1 MPRRAFVLSA
11 LLLSTFAAAGCRSKN
26 GTENP
31 SAAPERAAA
40 PGGSAQAAAAASA
53 QQPPTK
59 RAAMVTIAREQQAT
73 WVRNF
78 NPLLPEGSVR
88 FPTVAGIYEPL
99 LVYNTMRSDYTPW
112 LATSYAWSDANKKLT
127 FTTRSGVKWS
137 DGQAFTA
144 RDVAFTFALIK
155 KHAALDLAGVWR
167 FLGAVTAI
175 DDTTV
180 EFTLRRPYVPGL
192 SYIGHQPIVP
202 EHVWKDVVDPVTFA
216 NENPVATG
224 PFTEVKVFQ
233 NQVYELGKNPHYWQE
248 GKPAV
253 DGLRFPAY
261 PSNDQVTLALVN
273 GEIDWAGAFVPDI
286 ERVFVARDPANHH
299 YWFPLVGGTATLYP
313 NATKKPFD
321 DVRVRKAISMA
332 IDRDQIVKLAA
343 DNYTHGADAT
353 GLDDSY
359 ERFRSEKAVEA
370 GDWVK
375 FDPQRAN
382 QILDEAGYPR
392 GADGIRT
399 RLGKPMR
406 FEINVVSGWSDWV
419 RAVQI
424 ITQNLESVG
433 IAASMKTYDFSAF
446 YAALQKGLFDLSM
459 GWTSVEPTPY
469 NFYRD
474 LMSADLVKP
483 LGEVAPRN
491 WHRFGAREADVLFHA
506 FESATS
512 PADQKRILD
521 GLQMIFVQA
530 APVIPLFN
538 NPSWGEYS
546 TKRFTGFPTMEN
558 PYAKLTPNNPPEYL
572 LVLTELRPR

>member
-1 MPRRAFVLSA
+1 MNRATPRRAFILSA
-11 LLLSTFAAAGCRSKN
+11 LLLSAGAAAGCSSKE
-26 GTENP
+26 G
-31 SAAPERAAA
+31 AAVAQERRGAEA
-40 PGGSAQAAAAASA
+40 PASA
-53 QQPPTK
+53 PTPAPQPQAK
-59 RAAMVTIAREQQAT
+59 GAALVTVAREQQAT

-78 NPLLPEGSVR
+78 NPLLPEGNSR

-99 LVYNTMRSDYTPW
+99 LVYNTMRNEYTPW
-112 LATSYAWSDANKKLT
+112 LATRYSWSDGNKKLT
-127 FTTRSGVKWS
+127 VTTRSGVKWS
-137 DGQAFTA
+137 DGHPFSA
-144 RDVAFTFALIK
+144 RDVSFTFALLK
-155 KHAALDLAGVWR
+155 KHPALDLAGIWK
-167 FLGAVTAI
+167 FLGGVTAESE
-175 DDTTV
+175 DVV
-180 EFTLRRPYVPGL
+180 EFTMRRPYVPGL

-202 EHVWKDVVDPVTFA
+202 EHKWKDIADPVTYA
-216 NENPVATG
+216 NESPVATG
-224 PFTEVKVFQ
+224 PFTEVKTFQ

-261 PSNDQVTLALVN
+261 PGNDQVSMALIN

-286 ERVFVARDPANHH
+286 EQVFVAKDPAHHH

-313 NATKKPFD
+313 NSTRKPFD

-343 DNYTHGADAT
+343 DNYTHGTDAT

-359 ERFRSEKAVEA
+359 ERFRNENAVAA

-375 FDPQRAN
+375 LDVQRAN

-392 GADGIRT
+392 SADGVRT
-399 RLGKPMR
+399 RNGKPLR

-424 ITQNLESVG
+424 ITQNLQSVG
-433 IAASMKTYDFSAF
+433 IEATMRTYDFSAF
-446 YAALQKGLFDLSM
+446 HEALQKGMFDMSM
-459 GWTSVEPTPY
+459 GWTTVEPTPY

-474 LMSADLVKP
+474 LMSAELVKP
-483 LGEVAPRN
+483 VGDMSARN
-491 WHRFGAREADVLFHA
+491 WHRFGAREADTLFRA
-506 FESATS
+506 FEAATD
-512 PADQKRILD
+512 PAEQKRILD
-521 GLQMIFVQA
+521 ALQMIFVQT
-530 APVIPLFN
+530 APVIPLYK

>member
-1 MPRRAFVLSA
+1 MKRATPRRAFILSA
-11 LLLSTFAAAGCRSKN
+11 LLLSTGAVAGCSSKE
-26 GTENP
+26 G
-31 SAAPERAAA
+31 AAVAQERREAAA
-40 PGGSAQAAAAASA
+40 PAPAPQPQAKGAAL
-53 QQPPTK
+53 
-59 RAAMVTIAREQQAT
+59 VTVAREQQAT

-78 NPLLPEGSVR
+78 NPLLPEGNSR
-88 FPTVAGIYEPL
+88 FPTVAGVYEPL
-99 LVYNTMRSDYTPW
+99 LVYNTMRNEYTPW
-112 LATSYAWSDANKKLT
+112 LATRYSWSDGNRKLT

-137 DGQAFTA
+137 DGHPFSA
-144 RDVAFTFALIK
+144 RDVSFTFALLK
-155 KHAALDLAGVWR
+155 KHPALDLAGIWK
-167 FLGAVTAI
+167 FLGSVTAESE
-175 DDTTV
+175 DVV

-202 EHVWKDVVDPVTFA
+202 EHKWKDVADPVTYA
-216 NENPVATG
+216 NESPVATG
-224 PFTEVKVFQ
+224 PFTEVKTFQ

-261 PSNDQVTLALVN
+261 PGNDQVSMALVN

-286 ERVFVARDPANHH
+286 EQVFVAKDPAHHH

-313 NATKKPFD
+313 NSTRKPFD

-332 IDRDQIVKLAA
+332 IDRDQIVKIAA

-359 ERFRSEKAVEA
+359 ERFRSEKAVAA

-375 FDPQRAN
+375 LDVQRAN

-392 GADGIRT
+392 GADGVRT
-399 RLGKPMR
+399 RNGKALR

-424 ITQNLESVG
+424 ITQNLQGVG
-433 IAASMKTYDFSAF
+433 IEATMRTYDFSAF
-446 YAALQKGLFDLSM
+446 HEALQKGMFDMSM
-459 GWTSVEPTPY
+459 GWTTVEPTPY

-474 LMSADLVKP
+474 LMSAALVKP
-483 LGEVAPRN
+483 VGEMSARN
-491 WHRFGAREADVLFHA
+491 WHRFGAREADTLFHA
-506 FESATS
+506 FEAATD
-512 PADQKRILD
+512 PAEQKRILEA
-521 GLQMIFVQA
+521 LQMIFVQT
-530 APVIPLFN
+530 APVIPLFK

>member
-1 MPRRAFVLSA
+1 MNRATPRRAFILSA
-11 LLLSTFAAAGCRSKN
+11 LLLSTGAVAGCSSKE
-26 GTENP
+26 G
-31 SAAPERAAA
+31 AAVAQERREAAA
-40 PGGSAQAAAAASA
+40 PAPQPQAKGAAL
-53 QQPPTK
+53 
-59 RAAMVTIAREQQAT
+59 VTIAREQQAT

-78 NPLLPEGSVR
+78 NPLLPEGNSR
-88 FPTVAGIYEPL
+88 FPTVAGVYEPL
-99 LVYNTMRSDYTPW
+99 LVYNTMRNEYTPW
-112 LATSYAWSDANKKLT
+112 LATRYSWSDGNRKLT

-137 DGQAFTA
+137 DGHPFSA
-144 RDVAFTFALIK
+144 RDVSFTFALLK
-155 KHAALDLAGVWR
+155 KHPALDLAGIWK
-167 FLGAVTAI
+167 FLGGVTAESE
-175 DDTTV
+175 DVV

-202 EHVWKDVVDPVTFA
+202 EHKWKDIADPVTYA
-216 NENPVATG
+216 NESPVATG
-224 PFTEVKVFQ
+224 PFTEVKTFQ

-261 PSNDQVTLALVN
+261 PGNDQVSMALVN

-286 ERVFVARDPANHH
+286 EQVFVARDPAHHH

-313 NATKKPFD
+313 NSTRKPFD

-343 DNYTHGADAT
+343 DNYTHGTDAT

-359 ERFRSEKAVEA
+359 ERFRSEKAVAA

-375 FDPQRAN
+375 LDVQRAN

-392 GADGIRT
+392 GADGVRT
-399 RLGKPMR
+399 RNGKALR

-424 ITQNLESVG
+424 ITQNLQSVG
-433 IAASMKTYDFSAF
+433 IEATMRTYDFSAF
-446 YAALQKGLFDLSM
+446 YEALQKGMFDMSM
-459 GWTSVEPTPY
+459 GWTTVEPTPY

-474 LMSADLVKP
+474 LMSAALVKP
-483 LGEVAPRN
+483 VGEMSARN
-491 WHRFGAREADVLFHA
+491 WHRFGAREADTLFHA
-506 FESATS
+506 FEAATD
-512 PADQKRILD
+512 PAEQKRILEA
-521 GLQMIFVQA
+521 LQMIFVQT
-530 APVIPLFN
+530 APVIPLFK

>member
-1 MPRRAFVLSA
+1 MDRATPRRAFILSA
-11 LLLSTFAAAGCRSKN
+11 LLLSAGAAAGCSSKE
-26 GTENP
+26 G
-31 SAAPERAAA
+31 AAVAQERRGGAAA
-40 PGGSAQAAAAASA
+40 TTPATTPAPQPQAKGAAL
-53 QQPPTK
+53 
-59 RAAMVTIAREQQAT
+59 VTVAREQQAT

-78 NPLLPEGSVR
+78 NPLLPEGNSR

-99 LVYNTMRSDYTPW
+99 LVYNTMRNEYTPW
-112 LATSYAWSDANKKLT
+112 LATRYSWSDGNRKLT
-127 FTTRSGVKWS
+127 ITTRSGVKWS
-137 DGQAFTA
+137 DGHPFSA
-144 RDVAFTFALIK
+144 RDVSFTFALLK
-155 KHAALDLAGVWR
+155 KHPALDLSGIWK
-167 FLGAVTAI
+167 FLGGVTAESE
-175 DDTTV
+175 DVV
-180 EFTLRRPYVPGL
+180 EFTMRRPYVPGL

-202 EHVWKDVVDPVTFA
+202 EHRWKDIADPVTYA
-216 NENPVATG
+216 NESPVATG
-224 PFTEVKVFQ
+224 PFTEVTTFQ

-261 PSNDQVTLALVN
+261 PGNDQVSMALIN
-273 GEIDWAGAFVPDI
+273 GEVDWAGAFVPDI
-286 ERVFVARDPANHH
+286 EQVFVAKDPAHHH

-313 NATKKPFD
+313 NSTRKPFD

-332 IDRDQIVKLAA
+332 IDRDQIVKIAA

-359 ERFRSEKAVEA
+359 ERFRSEKAVAA

-375 FDPQRAN
+375 LDVQRAN

-392 GADGIRT
+392 GADGVRT
-399 RLGKPMR
+399 RNGKPLR

-424 ITQNLESVG
+424 ITQNLQSVG
-433 IAASMKTYDFSAF
+433 VEATMRAYDFSAF
-446 YAALQKGLFDLSM
+446 NEALQKGMFDMSM
-459 GWTSVEPTPY
+459 GWTTVEPTPY

-474 LMSADLVKP
+474 LMSAELVKP
-483 LGEVAPRN
+483 VGDMSARN
-491 WHRFGAREADVLFHA
+491 WHRFGAREADTLFRA
-506 FESATS
+506 FEAATD
-512 PADQKRILD
+512 PAEQKRILEA
-521 GLQMIFVQA
+521 LQMIFVQT
-530 APVIPLFN
+530 APVIPLFK

>member
-1 MPRRAFVLSA
+1 MPRHAFILSA
-11 LLLSTFAAAGCRSKN
+11 LVLSGGATAGCRSKG
-26 GTENP
+26 GTQNT
-31 SAAPERAAA
+31 SAAPEQAATPAPAA
-40 PGGSAQAAAAASA
+40 PTPKPAKGA
-53 QQPPTK
+53 T
-59 RAAMVTIAREQQAT
+59 MVTIAREQQAT

-78 NPLLPEGSVR
+78 NPLLAEGNVR

-99 LVYNTMRSDYTPW
+99 LVYNTMRTDYTPW
-112 LATSYAWSDANKKLT
+112 LATRYAWSDGNRKLT

-137 DGQAFTA
+137 DGKPFSAK
-144 RDVAFTFALIK
+144 DVSFTFALIK
-155 KHAALDLAGVWR
+155 KHPALDLSGVWR
-167 FLGAVTAI
+167 FLGAVTAE
-175 DDTTV
+175 DETTV
-180 EFTLRRPYVPGL
+180 EFILRRPYVPGL

-202 EHVWKDVVDPVTFA
+202 EHIWKDVADPVTFA

-261 PSNDQVTLALVN
+261 PGNDQVTLALVN

-313 NATKKPFD
+313 NSTRKPFD

-359 ERFRSEKAVEA
+359 ERFRSEKAVAA

-375 FDPQRAN
+375 LDPQRAN

-399 RLGKPMR
+399 RNGKPLR

-424 ITQNLESVG
+424 ITQNLQSIG
-433 IAASMKTYDFSAF
+433 IDASMKTYDFSAF
-446 YAALQKGLFDLSM
+446 FAALQKGTFDMSM
-459 GWTSVEPTPY
+459 GWTTVEPTPY

-474 LMSADLVKP
+474 LMSAELVRP
-483 LGEVAPRN
+483 VGEMSARN
-491 WHRFGAREADVLFHA
+491 WHRFGAREADGLFRA
-506 FESATS
+506 FESATD
-512 PADQKRILD
+512 PAEQKRILD
-521 GLQMIFVQA
+521 ALQMIFVQA
-530 APVIPLFN
+530 APVIPLFK

-546 TKRFTGFPTMEN
+546 TKRFTGFPTTEN

>member
-1 MPRRAFVLSA
+1 MNRATPRRAFILSA
-11 LLLSTFAAAGCRSKN
+11 LLLSAGAAAGCSSKE
-26 GTENP
+26 G
-31 SAAPERAAA
+31 AAVAQERRGAEAT
-40 PGGSAQAAAAASA
+40 ASA
-53 QQPPTK
+53 PTPAPQPQAK
-59 RAAMVTIAREQQAT
+59 GAALVTVAREQQAT

-78 NPLLPEGSVR
+78 NPLLPEGNSR

-99 LVYNTMRSDYTPW
+99 LVYNTMRNEYTPW
-112 LATSYAWSDANKKLT
+112 LAVRYSWSDGNKKLT
-127 FTTRSGVKWS
+127 VTTRSGVKWS
-137 DGQAFTA
+137 DGHPFSA
-144 RDVAFTFALIK
+144 RDVSFTFALLK
-155 KHAALDLAGVWR
+155 KHPALDLAGIWK
-167 FLGAVTAI
+167 FLGGVTAESE
-175 DDTTV
+175 DVV

-202 EHVWKDVVDPVTFA
+202 EHKWKDIADPVTYA
-216 NENPVATG
+216 NESPVATG
-224 PFTEVKVFQ
+224 PFTEVKTFQ

-261 PSNDQVTLALVN
+261 PGNDQVSMALIN

-286 ERVFVARDPANHH
+286 EQVFVAKDPAHHH

-313 NATKKPFD
+313 NSTRKPFD

-359 ERFRSEKAVEA
+359 ERFRNENAVAA

-375 FDPQRAN
+375 LDVQRAN

-392 GADGIRT
+392 SADGVRT
-399 RLGKPMR
+399 RNGKPLR

-424 ITQNLESVG
+424 ITQNLQSVG
-433 IAASMKTYDFSAF
+433 IEATMRTYDFSAF
-446 YAALQKGLFDLSM
+446 HEALQKGMFDMSM
-459 GWTSVEPTPY
+459 GWTTVEPTPY

-474 LMSADLVKP
+474 LMSAELVKP
-483 LGEVAPRN
+483 VGDMSARN
-491 WHRFGAREADVLFHA
+491 WHRFGAREADTLFRA
-506 FESATS
+506 FEAATD
-512 PADQKRILD
+512 PAEQKRILD
-521 GLQMIFVQA
+521 ALQMIFVQT
-530 APVIPLFN
+530 APVIPLFK

>member
-1 MPRRAFVLSA
+1 MNRATPRRAFILSA
-11 LLLSTFAAAGCRSKN
+11 LLLSAGAAAGCSSKE
-26 GTENP
+26 G
-31 SAAPERAAA
+31 AAVAQERRGAAA
-40 PGGSAQAAAAASA
+40 PTPAPAPQPQAKGAAL
-53 QQPPTK
+53 
-59 RAAMVTIAREQQAT
+59 VTVAREQQAT

-78 NPLLPEGSVR
+78 NPLLPEGNSR

-99 LVYNTMRSDYTPW
+99 LVYNTMRNEYTPW
-112 LATSYAWSDANKKLT
+112 LATRYSWSDGNKKLT
-127 FTTRSGVKWS
+127 ITTRSGVKWS
-137 DGQAFTA
+137 DGHPFSA
-144 RDVAFTFALIK
+144 RDVSFTFALLK
-155 KHAALDLAGVWR
+155 KHPALDLAGIWK
-167 FLGAVTAI
+167 FLGGVTAESE
-175 DDTTV
+175 DVV
-180 EFTLRRPYVPGL
+180 EFTMRRPYVPGL

-202 EHVWKDVVDPVTFA
+202 EHKWKDIADPVTYA
-216 NENPVATG
+216 NEGPVATG
-224 PFTEVKVFQ
+224 PFTEVRTFQ

-261 PSNDQVTLALVN
+261 PGNDQVTMALMN

-286 ERVFVARDPANHH
+286 EQVFVAKDPAHHH

-313 NATKKPFD
+313 NSTRKPFD

-332 IDRDQIVKLAA
+332 IDRDQIVKIAA

-359 ERFRSEKAVEA
+359 ERFRSEKAVAA

-375 FDPQRAN
+375 LDVQRAN

-392 GADGIRT
+392 GADGVRT
-399 RLGKPMR
+399 RNGKPLR

-424 ITQNLESVG
+424 ITQNLQSVG
-433 IAASMKTYDFSAF
+433 IEATMRAYDFSAF
-446 YAALQKGLFDLSM
+446 HEALQKGMFDMSM
-459 GWTSVEPTPY
+459 GWTTVEPTPY

-474 LMSADLVKP
+474 LMSAALVKP
-483 LGEVAPRN
+483 VGEMSARN
-491 WHRFGAREADVLFHA
+491 WHRFGAREADTLFHA
-506 FESATS
+506 FEAATD
-512 PADQKRILD
+512 PAEQKRILEA
-521 GLQMIFVQA
+521 LQMIFVQT
-530 APVIPLFN
+530 APVIPLFK

>member
-1 MPRRAFVLSA
+1 MPRRALLLSA
-11 LLLSTFAAAGCRSKN
+11 LILSTGAGLGCRSK
-26 GTENP
+26 GGGAE
-31 SAAPERAAA
+31 SGSVAPERAAKA
-40 PGGSAQAAAAASA
+40 EPAASA
-53 QQPPTK
+53 SKPAPK
-59 RAAMVTIAREQQAT
+59 GAAMVTIAREQQAT

-78 NPLLPEGSVR
+78 NPLLAEGSVR
-88 FPTVAGIYEPL
+88 FPTVAGIYEPML
-99 LVYNTMRSDYTPW
+99 IYNTMRNEYTPW
-112 LATSYAWSDANKKLT
+112 LATSYAWSDGNRKLT
-127 FTTRSGVKWS
+127 FTVRSGVKWS
-137 DGQAFTA
+137 DGQPFSAK
-144 RDVAFTFALIK
+144 DVSFTFALLK
-155 KHAALDLAGVWR
+155 KHPALDLSGVWR
-167 FLGAVTAI
+167 FLGAVTAE
-175 DDTTV
+175 DESTV
-180 EFTLRRPYVPGL
+180 EFVLRRPYVPGL

-202 EHVWKDVVDPVTFA
+202 AHVWKDVADPVTFA

-224 PFTEVKVFQ
+224 PFTEVRVFQ

-261 PSNDQVTLALVN
+261 PSNDQVTMALVN
-273 GEIDWAGAFVPDI
+273 GEVDWAGAFVPDI
-286 ERVFVARDPANHH
+286 ERVFVAKDPAHHH

-313 NATKKPFD
+313 NATRKPFD

-332 IDRDQIVKLAA
+332 IDREQIVKLAA

-359 ERFRSEKAVEA
+359 ERFRSEKAVAA
-370 GDWVK
+370 GDWVR

-382 QILDEAGYPR
+382 EILDDAGYPR

-399 RLGKPMR
+399 RNGKSLR

-424 ITQNLESVG
+424 IVQNLQTVG
-433 IAASMKTYDFSAF
+433 IDATMRTYDFSAF
-446 YAALQKGLFDLSM
+446 FAALQKGAFDMSM
-459 GWTSVEPTPY
+459 GWTTVEPTPY

-474 LMSADLVKP
+474 LMSTELLKP
-483 LGEVAPRN
+483 VGEVSARN
-491 WHRFGAREADVLFHA
+491 WHRFGAKHADPLFHQ
-506 FESATS
+506 FEAATDPS
-512 PADQKRILD
+512 DQKRILD
-521 GLQMIFVQA
+521 AIQMIFVEA
-530 APVIPLFN
+530 APVIPLFK

-546 TKRFTGFPTMEN
+546 TKRFTGFPTTEN

>member
-1 MPRRAFVLSA
+1 MNRATPRRAFILSA
-11 LLLSTFAAAGCRSKN
+11 LLLSAGAAAGCSSKE
-26 GTENP
+26 G
-31 SAAPERAAA
+31 AAVAQERR
-40 PGGSAQAAAAASA
+40 GGASA
-53 QQPPTK
+53 PTPALTPAPQPQAK
-59 RAAMVTIAREQQAT
+59 GAAMVTVAREQQAT

-78 NPLLPEGSVR
+78 NPLLPEGNSR
-88 FPTVAGIYEPL
+88 FPTIAGVYEPL
-99 LVYNTMRSDYTPW
+99 LVYNTMRNEYTPW
-112 LATSYAWSDANKKLT
+112 LATRYSWSDGNRKLT
-127 FTTRSGVKWS
+127 ITTRSGVKWS
-137 DGQAFTA
+137 DGHPFSA
-144 RDVAFTFALIK
+144 RDVSFTFALLK
-155 KHAALDLAGVWR
+155 KHPALDLAGIWK
-167 FLGAVTAI
+167 FLGGVTAESE
-175 DDTTV
+175 DVV
-180 EFTLRRPYVPGL
+180 EFTMRRPYVPGL

-202 EHVWKDVVDPVTFA
+202 EHTWKDIADPVTYA
-216 NENPVATG
+216 NESPVATG
-224 PFTEVKVFQ
+224 PFTEVKTFQ

-261 PSNDQVTLALVN
+261 PGNDQVSMALIN

-286 ERVFVARDPANHH
+286 EQVFVAKDPAHHH

-313 NATKKPFD
+313 NSTRKPFD

-359 ERFRSEKAVEA
+359 ERFRSEKAVAA

-375 FDPQRAN
+375 LDVQRAN

-392 GADGIRT
+392 GADGVRT
-399 RLGKPMR
+399 RNGKPLR
-406 FEINVVSGWSDWV
+406 FEINVVGGWSDWV

-424 ITQNLESVG
+424 ITQNLQSVG
-433 IAASMKTYDFSAF
+433 IEATMRAYDFSAF
-446 YAALQKGLFDLSM
+446 NEALQKGMFDMSM
-459 GWTSVEPTPY
+459 GWTTVEPTPY

-474 LMSADLVKP
+474 LMSAELVKP
-483 LGEVAPRN
+483 VGDMSARN
-491 WHRFGAREADVLFHA
+491 WHRFGAREADTLFRA
-506 FESATS
+506 FEAATD
-512 PADQKRILD
+512 PAEQKRILEA
-521 GLQMIFVQA
+521 LQMIFVQT
-530 APVIPLFN
+530 APVIPLFI

>member
-1 MPRRAFVLSA
+1 MRRRAFLLSA
-11 LLLSTFAAAGCRSKN
+11 LALSTAAGAGCRSK
-26 GTENP
+26 GGAESG
-31 SAAPERAAA
+31 SAAPERAAT
-40 PGGSAQAAAAASA
+40 PEPAASA
-53 QQPPTK
+53 PKPASK
-59 RAAMVTIAREQQAT
+59 GAAMVTIAREQQAT

-78 NPLLPEGSVR
+78 NPLLAEGNVR

-99 LVYNTMRSDYTPW
+99 LIYNTMRNEYTPW
-112 LATSYAWSDANKKLT
+112 LATKYAWSDGNRKLT

-137 DGQAFTA
+137 DGQPFSAK
-144 RDVAFTFALIK
+144 DVSFTFALLK
-155 KHAALDLAGVWR
+155 KHPALDLAGVWR
-167 FLGAVTAI
+167 FLGSVTAEDETI
-175 DDTTV
+175 V
-180 EFTLRRPYVPGL
+180 EFVLRRPYVPGL

-202 EHVWKDVVDPVTFA
+202 AHIWKDVADPVTFA

-261 PSNDQVTLALVN
+261 PSNDQVTMALVN

-286 ERVFVARDPANHH
+286 EQVFVAKDPAHHH

-313 NATKKPFD
+313 NATRKPFD

-332 IDRDQIVKLAA
+332 IDRDQIVKLAV
-343 DNYTHGADAT
+343 DNYTHGSDAT

-359 ERFRSEKAVEA
+359 ERFRSEKAVAA

-392 GADGIRT
+392 AADGIRT
-399 RLGKPMR
+399 RHGKPLR
-406 FEINVVSGWSDWV
+406 FEINVVGGWSDWV

-424 ITQNLESVG
+424 IAQNLQAVG
-433 IAASMKTYDFSAF
+433 IEATMKTYDFSAF
-446 YAALQKGLFDLSM
+446 FAALQKGAFDLSM
-459 GWTSVEPTPY
+459 GWTTVEPTPY

-474 LMSADLVKP
+474 LMSAELVKP
-483 LGEVAPRN
+483 VGEVSSRN
-491 WHRFGAREADVLFHA
+491 WHRFGAGEADGFFHA
-506 FESATS
+506 FEAATD

-521 GLQMIFVQA
+521 ALQMIFVEA
-530 APVIPLFN
+530 APVIPLFK

-546 TKRFTGFPTMEN
+546 TKRFTGFPTTEN